1 MEFQEDALERAKRV
15 KLIIFDVDGVLT
27 DGGIYIG
34 ADGELFKPF
43 FCRDGLG
50 ITLAHRAGLKT
61 AIITGRQSE
70 HLRYRAKELHITE
83 VYQGNLDKRE
93 AYRDL
98 KAKLGLADEEIAY
111 FGDDLVDLPIMGQV
125 GFRAGSARGRRP
137 AVGLSGWARCRA
149 PAHRVH
155 PQGAGQV
162 AGPSCRLP
170 GEDEH
175 GRPCPVSMRRRRH
188 KTEGIGGIFSCSI
201 NS

>member
-125 GFRAGSARGRRP
+125 GFPA
-137 AVGLSGWARCRA
+137 AVGVQEVREAAVLQSDYPGGHGAVRQLIEFILKA
-149 PAHRVH
+149 
-155 PQGAGQV
+155 QGKWQGLV
-162 AGPSCRLP
+162 AGFQAKT
-170 GEDEH
+170 
-175 GRPCPVSMRRRRH
+175 SMD
-188 KTEGIGGIFSCSI
+188 GLAQ
-201 NS
+201 

>member
-93 AYRDL
+93 AYKDL

-125 GFRAGSARGRRP
+125 GFPAAVLQSDYPGGHGAVRQLIEFILKAQGKWQGLVRGFQ
-137 AVGLSGWARCRA
+137 AKTSMDGLA
-149 PAHRVH
+149 
-155 PQGAGQV
+155 Q
-162 AGPSCRLP
+162 
-170 GEDEH
+170 
-175 GRPCPVSMRRRRH
+175 
-188 KTEGIGGIFSCSI
+188 
-201 NS
+201 